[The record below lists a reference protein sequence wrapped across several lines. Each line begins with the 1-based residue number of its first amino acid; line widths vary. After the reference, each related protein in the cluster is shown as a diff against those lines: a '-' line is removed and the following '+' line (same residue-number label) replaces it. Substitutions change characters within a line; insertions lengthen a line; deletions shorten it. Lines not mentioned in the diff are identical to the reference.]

1 MTSVVTPPTSPTGT
15 DQDTPRVVG
24 TPVSEPTSPQL
35 GTRGALALLAAIY
48 LAAVT
53 SVALRPDD
61 NPVAG
66 WWPAAGLAVVL
77 VTLSRP
83 GLQRLLLV
91 TVGLVV
97 VTGLANVTGG
107 RDWGISTAF
116 GAANAAEAVV
126 AGLVLRARREAGPPA
141 LITLQDFVR
150 LIVAAVLGGAVIA
163 VGAALAVVTLA
174 GGSFFSTAQSTFT
187 SHSAAVLV
195 LVPLALTW
203 RARTH
208 RDRPGELPVQLA
220 ALALSVAVVFMPAQE
235 LALTFIPLT
244 FLVWAALRFDIRV
257 VAAELVAF
265 ATVTTYLNALAWGP
279 FAAEIDEGHTTQVVA
294 AALCQL
300 YLVCASLL
308 TIPLALVL
316 AERNRLVAQVTAEEV
331 LFRRNFTDSLLGQ
344 LLLRIDHGVL
354 RVADANDT
362 AAEVVRRPA
371 GSLVG
376 SPLDALL
383 STPAELGV
391 RLASG
396 QSWRGRVSLRGD
408 DASRVEVALS
418 KLTHTGDDG
427 SPIWSAQLLDV
438 SAEHV
443 ARQGLEAAERLTSA
457 TLDTTAAVIL
467 VTDREGRIV
476 RANQATTDLTGWR
489 EEDLLGRKVS
499 ETTLAASATPDL
511 EALFVW
517 PNRSGQPVVRE
528 GEATTRDGKKL
539 RILWSNN
546 MVRDEHDL
554 PAYAVLTGIDVTTER
569 ARWGLVSHL
578 MRAAITTAIIGVDE
592 HGIITVFNAGAE
604 LMLDQ
609 DAGRQLGQRFVD
621 LLDPDQVAERLATR
635 DPDQAF
641 TALVRGIGEGEL
653 PARDWLWVARD
664 GSRRI
669 VSMTLSATEASVN
682 TQVGFLCVGRDV
694 TEQRQGQDMLVQA
707 LEKERTAVERLRALD
722 EAKNEFVSTVSHE
735 LRTPVTSIVG
745 YTEMLQDGT
754 VVEPLEDQLPLFST
768 IARNGQRLIVLCN
781 DLLTLAGL
789 DSESITWEAEDV
801 DLGEALVSVE
811 AAVAPMLKERALTVL
826 YEAPSDPVKVV
837 GDPTQLERV
846 VMNLVTNAV
855 KFTEDG
861 GVVRARVDV
870 QGDEAVL
877 TVTDTGIGIPGEEQP
892 NLFQKFFRSS
902 TAQKEA
908 IQGTGLGLSIVAA
921 IVSAHGGTIR
931 VRSEHLEGSTFTVRL
946 PLKY

>member
-1 MTSVVTPPTSPTGT
+1 GSN
-15 DQDTPRVVG
+15 G
-24 TPVSEPTSPQL
+24 TPGP
-35 GTRGALALLAAIY
+35 AA
-48 LAAVT
+48 
-53 SVALRPDD
+53 
-61 NPVAG
+61 
-66 WWPAAGLAVVL
+66 AAGL
-77 VTLSRP
+77 
-83 GLQRLLLV
+83 
-91 TVGLVV
+91 
-97 VTGLANVTGG
+97 
-107 RDWGISTAF
+107 
-116 GAANAAEAVV
+116 
-126 AGLVLRARREAGPPA
+126 
-141 LITLQDFVR
+141 
-150 LIVAAVLGGAVIA
+150 
-163 VGAALAVVTLA
+163 
-174 GGSFFSTAQSTFT
+174 
-187 SHSAAVLV
+187 
-195 LVPLALTW
+195 
-203 RARTH
+203 
-208 RDRPGELPVQLA
+208 
-220 ALALSVAVVFMPAQE
+220 
-235 LALTFIPLT
+235 
-244 FLVWAALRFDIRV
+244 
-257 VAAELVAF
+257 
-265 ATVTTYLNALAWGP
+265 
-279 FAAEIDEGHTTQVVA
+279 
-294 AALCQL
+294 CQA

-316 AERNRLVAQVTAEEV
+316 AERNRLLAQVTAEEV

-344 LLLRIDHGVL
+344 LLLRIEGGAL
-354 RVADANDT
+354 RVIDANDT
-362 AAEVVRRPA
+362 AAEVVGLPP

-376 SPLDALL
+376 RPLDNLL
-383 STPAELGV
+383 SVPSD
-391 RLASG
+391 LAARVAAG
-396 QSWRGRVSLRGD
+396 RSWHGRVSVRGEE
-408 DASRVEVALS
+408 STRVEVALS
-418 KLTHTGDDG
+418 RLSQGEDGLGDVV
-427 SPIWSAQLLDV
+427 WSAQLLDV

-443 ARQGLEAAERLTSA
+443 ARQRLEAAERLTSA

-528 GEATTRDGKKL
+528 GEATTRDGKVL

-546 MVRDEHDL
+546 MVRDEQDL

-569 ARWGLVSHL
+569 ASSGLVSHL
-578 MRAAITTAIIGVDE
+578 MRAAITTAIIGVDQD
-592 HGIITVFNAGAE
+592 GLITVFNAGAE

-609 DAGRQLGQRFVD
+609 DATRLIGHRFVD
-621 LLDPDQVAERLATR
+621 LLDPDQVAERLGSR

-641 TALVRGIGEGEL
+641 DALVRDVGGGEL
-653 PARDWLWVARD
+653 PARDWWWVARD

-789 DSESITWEAEDV
+789 DSESITWEAEEV
-801 DLGEALVSVE
+801 DLGEALSSVE
-811 AAVAPMLKERALTVL
+811 AAVAPMLLERDLTVL
-826 YEAPSDPVKVV
+826 CETSGEPARVL

-861 GVVRARVDV
+861 GVVRARVEV

-946 PLKY
+946 PVRY

>member
-1 MTSVVTPPTSPTGT
+1 MATTVTTPARTPSPGPAALAGPAAGVPT
-15 DQDTPRVVG
+15 TPRVG
-24 TPVSEPTSPQL
+24 LRGSLLLLVS
-35 GTRGALALLAAIY
+35 IY
-48 LAAVT
+48 VAAVT
-53 SVALRPDD
+53 SVAMRPED

-66 WWPAAGLAVVL
+66 WWPAAGLAVAL
-77 VTLSRP
+77 VALSRP
-83 GLQRLLLV
+83 GLDRLLLV
-91 TVGLVV
+91 TVGLVA

-107 RDWGISTAF
+107 RDWGISAAF
-116 GAANAAEAVV
+116 GVANAAEAVV
-126 AGLVLRARREAGPPA
+126 AGLVLRARPQGGPPA
-141 LITLQDFVR
+141 LVTLQDFMR
-150 LIVAAVLGGAVIA
+150 LVAAAVAGGVVIA
-163 VGAALAVVTLA
+163 VGAALAVVGLA
-174 GGSFFSTAQSTFT
+174 DGSFLSTARSTLT
-187 SHSAAVLV
+187 SHAAAVLV

-203 RARTH
+203 RTRAH
-208 RDRPGELPVQLA
+208 RDRPGELPLQVT
-220 ALALSVAVVFMPAQE
+220 ALALSVVLVFMPAQE
-235 LALTFIPLT
+235 LALTFLPLT

-257 VAAELVAF
+257 VAAELIAF
-265 ATVTTYLNALAWGP
+265 AAVTTYLNALGWGP
-279 FAAEIDEGHTTQVVA
+279 FAAEIDEGNTTQVSA

-308 TIPLALVL
+308 TVPLAIVL
-316 AERNRLVAQVTAEEV
+316 ADRNRLVAQVTAEEV

-344 LLLRIDHGVL
+344 LILRIDHGVL

-362 AAEVVRRPA
+362 AADVVRRPA
-371 GSLVG
+371 GTLVG
-376 SPLDALL
+376 ADLDELL
-383 STPAELGV
+383 ATPAELGP
-391 RLASG
+391 RLVSG
-396 QSWRGRVSLRGD
+396 QSWRGRVSLRHD

-418 KLTHTGDDG
+418 RLSHPGDDG

-546 MVRDEHDL
+546 MVRDEQDL

-569 ARWGLVSHL
+569 ASSGLVSHL
-578 MRAAITTAIIGVDE
+578 MRAAITTAIIGVDQD
-592 HGIITVFNAGAE
+592 GLITVFNAGAE

-609 DAGRQLGQRFVD
+609 DATRQIGHRFVD
-621 LLDPDQVAERLATR
+621 LLDPDQVAERLGTR
-635 DPDQAF
+635 DPEQAF
-641 TALVRGIGEGEL
+641 DALLRGVGEGEL
-653 PARDWLWVARD
+653 PARDWLWMARD

-669 VSMTLSATEASVN
+669 VSMTLSATEASVT

-754 VVEPLEDQLPLFST
+754 VVEPLEDQLPLFAT

-789 DSESITWEAEDV
+789 DSESITWEAEEV
-801 DLGEALVSVE
+801 DLGDALASAA
-811 AAVAPMLKERALTVL
+811 AAVAPMLHERDLTVL
-826 YEAPSDPVKVV
+826 WETAEEPVRVV

-861 GVVRARVDV
+861 GVVRARVEV

-877 TVTDTGIGIPGEEQP
+877 SVTDTGIGIPAEEQS

-946 PLKY
+946 PVKY

>member
-1 MTSVVTPPTSPTGT
+1 MTTTVTTPTPATAAPAT
-15 DQDTPRVVG
+15 
-24 TPVSEPTSPQL
+24 PQL
-35 GTRGALALLAAIY
+35 GTRACLLLLAAVY
-48 LAAVT
+48 VLAVT
-53 SVALRPDD
+53 SVWLRPDD

-66 WWPAAGLAVVL
+66 WWPAAGLAVIL
-77 VTLSRP
+77 VALCRP
-83 GLQRLLLV
+83 GLGRLV
-91 TVGLVV
+91 AITAGIVV

-107 RDWGISTAF
+107 RDLGISAAF
-116 GAANAAEAVV
+116 GVANAAEAVV
-126 AGLVLRARREAGPPA
+126 AGLVLRSRRQPGPPA
-141 LITLQDFVR
+141 LVSLQDFVR
-150 LIVAAVLGGAVIA
+150 LVLAAVAGGLVIA
-163 VGAALAVVTLA
+163 VGAALAVVLLA
-174 GGSFFSTAQSTFT
+174 DGPFLSTARSTFS
-187 SHSAAVLV
+187 SHAAAVLV

-203 RARTH
+203 RARSALGHT
-208 RDRPGELPVQLA
+208 GELPLQIGVLTLSIA
-220 ALALSVAVVFMPAQE
+220 AIFMPAQE
-235 LALTFIPLT
+235 LPLT
-244 FLVWAALRFDIRV
+244 FVPMTSLVWAALRFDIRV
-257 VAAELVAF
+257 VAAQLVAF
-265 ATVTTYLNALAWGP
+265 ATVVTYLNALGWGP
-279 FAAEIDEGHTTQVVA
+279 FAAEIDEGHTTQVGA

-308 TIPLALVL
+308 TVPLALVL
-316 AERNRLVAQVTAEEV
+316 AERNRLLAQVTAEEV

-344 LLLRIDHGVL
+344 LLLRIEDGRL
-354 RVADANDT
+354 RVVDANET
-362 AAEVVRRPA
+362 AAEVLGLPP
-371 GSLVG
+371 GSLTG
-376 SPLDALL
+376 RRLDTLL
-383 STPAELGV
+383 ATPPELGV
-391 RLASG
+391 RLVAG
-396 QSWRGRVSLRGD
+396 ESWRGRVSLRDD
-408 DASRVEVALS
+408 DATRVEVALS
-418 KLTHTGDDG
+418 RLSHAEDDAD
-427 SPIWSAQLLDV
+427 PVWAVQLLDV

-457 TLDTTAAVIL
+457 TLDTTAAIIL

-476 RANQATTDLTGWR
+476 RANAATTDITGWR

-528 GEATTRDGKKL
+528 GDATTRSGKRL

-546 MVRDEHDL
+546 MVRDEQDL

-569 ARWGLVSHL
+569 ASSGLVSHL
-578 MRAAITTAIIGVDE
+578 MRAAITTAIIGVDQD
-592 HGIITVFNAGAE
+592 GLITVFNAGAE
-604 LMLDQ
+604 LMLDH
-609 DAGRQLGQRFVD
+609 DATRQIGEHFTD
-621 LLDPDQVAERLATR
+621 LLDPDQVADRLGTR
-635 DPDQAF
+635 DPAAAF
-641 TALVRGIGEGEL
+641 AALVAGIGEGEL

-669 VSMTLSATEASVN
+669 VSMTLSATEATVT

-722 EAKNEFVSTVSHE
+722 DAKNEFVSTVSHE

-754 VVEPLEDQLPLFST
+754 VVEPLEDQLPLFDT

-789 DSESITWEAEDV
+789 DSETITWEAEQV
-801 DLGEALVSVE
+801 DLGEVLLAVE
-811 AAVAPMLKERALTVL
+811 DAVAPLLADRDLTVHYERA
-826 YEAPSDPVKVV
+826 PHPVRVV
-837 GDPTQLERV
+837 GDPAQLERV
-846 VMNLVTNAV
+846 VLNLVTNAV

-861 GVVRARVDV
+861 GVVRTRVEV

-877 TVTDTGIGIPGEEQP
+877 TVTDTGIGIPAEEQA

-908 IQGTGLGLSIVAA
+908 IQGTGLGLSIVSA
-921 IVSAHGGTIR
+921 IVAAHGGTIR

-946 PLKY
+946 PARY